1 MHGAFKR
8 KSDVKLHFFSED
20 TWSMLD
26 NLGLMSEDIKKKIQQ
41 DFIRQMYLVMDAI
54 PATDPPKFKFIWGER
69 AKLEFTKMEILEFAR
84 EVSRSI

>member
-1 MHGAFKR
+1 
-8 KSDVKLHFFSED
+8 
-20 TWSMLD
+20 MLV